1 MPQVYV
7 HLRGESSKIL
17 LQKEGIIK
25 RTEGDNVFRLLHPNT
40 QAEFQESLSLR
51 DEWKFLDSE
60 TDRVYK
66 VYTLK

>member
-1 MPQVYV
+1 M
-7 HLRGESSKIL
+7 
-17 LQKEGIIK
+17 
-25 RTEGDNVFRLLHPNT
+25 GDNVFRLLHPNT